1 VTTYPLSALRALLA
15 ADQPTQGVVVRIVGT
30 DAEIAT
36 ASGMRHAK
44 TVGTLAVGDP
54 VTLTQGIA
62 SRRAK
67 ASADY
72 PL

>member
-1 VTTYPLSALRALLA
+1 MTSYPLSALRSLLA
-15 ADQPTQGVVVRIVGT
+15 VDQPTHGVVVRIVGT

-54 VTLTQGIA
+54 VTLSQGIA
-62 SRRAK
+62 SRRAT
-67 ASADY
+67 ATAEY